1 MLGIISDEALI
12 EHDPVTVEDP
22 QLSANDS
29 EEQTINDN
37 ISCVIMY
44 LLVSFLLISIGF
56 YSKINSTMNTDKL
69 VYTLIGNAGF
79 IVLVMITYMLI
90 MMTALSNKAMIVR
103 TVSIFVRLLGIFMI
117 IWDLIIITSKN

>member
-22 QLSANDS
+22 QLLAKDT
-29 EEQTINDN
+29 EEQTIKNN
-37 ISCVIMY
+37 ISCVIMS

-69 VYTLIGNAGF
+69 VYTLVGNAGF
-79 IVLVMITYMLI
+79 IVLVIITYMLI
-90 MMTALSNKAMIVR
+90 MMTSSSNKPMIVR
-103 TVSIFVRLLGIFMI
+103 TVSIFVGLLGIFMI
-117 IWDLIIITSKN
+117 IWDMIIITSKN